1 MKKAMIVICILVLV
15 LSSFSVGFAAETDK
29 VGAEEE
35 PARFVGTFSHQESL
49 SIDSSGKATFSACLT
64 PKNDDAMDRVVVTI
78 KIEHLDGT
86 SVLNK
91 TYTAEWWDIA
101 SCYKALDSKSV
112 TKKGKYVM
120 TATYKC
126 YKGSSLI
133 EKLSG
138 STTDTY

>member
-29 VGAEEE
+29 VGAEAD
-35 PARFVGTFSHQESL
+35 PARFVGTLSHVEIL
-49 SIDSSGKATFSACLT
+49 SIDSSGKATFSTQLT
-64 PKNDDAMDRVVVTI
+64 PKNDDALDRVVVTI
-78 KIEHLDGT
+78 KIEHIDGT

-91 TYTAEWWDIA
+91 TYTSEWLETWN
-101 SCYKALDSKSV
+101 CYKTLDSKSV
-112 TKKGKYVM
+112 TKKGKYIM